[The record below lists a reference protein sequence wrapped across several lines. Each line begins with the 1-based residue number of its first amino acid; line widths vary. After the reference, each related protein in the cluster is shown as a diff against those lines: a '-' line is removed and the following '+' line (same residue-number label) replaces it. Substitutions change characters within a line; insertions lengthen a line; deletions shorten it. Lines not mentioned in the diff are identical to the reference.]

1 LRHEIL
7 LALIPVT
14 MMMPF
19 TCFLIKL
26 KSHRGEPINER
37 ADTLAEEGREISDD
51 KRWDDRTDRMT
62 FEVRKGNTTVRSVW
76 RNRGRRRSSLTAA
89 SRPMPA
95 WRWRTSCTRAS
106 TRLCSGAGRSR
117 ERGPPT
123 CQNCCLISKSVKHNL
138 LQRWRKSVGDKKPR
152 H

>member
-1 LRHEIL
+1 
-7 LALIPVT
+7 

-51 KRWDDRTDRMT
+51 KRWDDRTDRRT

-123 CQNCCLISKSVKHNL
+123 CQNCCLISKSVMMRRVPSPNRYIAVAKFCFCKNNKRL
-138 LQRWRKSVGDKKPR
+138 ID
-152 H
+152 